1 MVDKISLE
9 LELICDSIISDNS
22 SGIALVDD
30 TLMTGQQKSWLV
42 QQGFWSFVCFKDV
55 PIWSDPQ
62 MKAVV

>member
-30 TLMTGQQKSWLV
+30 TLMTGQQKS
-42 QQGFWSFVCFKDV
+42 
-55 PIWSDPQ
+55 
-62 MKAVV
+62 